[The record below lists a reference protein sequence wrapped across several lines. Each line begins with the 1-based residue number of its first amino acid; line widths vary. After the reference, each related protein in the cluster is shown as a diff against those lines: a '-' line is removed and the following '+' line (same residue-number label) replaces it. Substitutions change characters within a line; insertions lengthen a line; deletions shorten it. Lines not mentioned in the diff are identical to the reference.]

1 MNGGTHFSK
10 IDLKQAYLQL
20 PVDKACKGLLTKPKG
35 LYRYI
40 RMTFGIASAAAI
52 WQRTIEQ
59 VLQGIPG
66 IQCILDD
73 MVNTGKTDKE
83 HIRNLEMVLKR
94 LRQKGLCANLKKCEF
109 FKENITFC
117 GHMIDRHGLHKT

>member
-1 MNGGTHFSK
+1 MQGAAH
-10 IDLKQAYLQL
+10 QA
-20 PVDKACKGLLTKPKG
+20 KGIIHC
-35 LYRYI
+35 I

-73 MVNTGKTDKE
+73 MVNTGKIDKE